1 MSLLAPWT
9 HGDPPGPIH
18 VIGASGAEGVALLSY
33 LVGRLGI
40 EGVVAHDFSEDQRS
54 FAASFRRNNTAWERR
69 EREQVLKEIRSL
81 PVQWRLG
88 AEYATGLDGAGLIFA
103 SQNWFNYPANLPALP
118 DAVAAGVPLRGVV
131 ELAMDLFPGTR
142 LGVTGSNGKS
152 TTAGL
157 LAHILRAALPPGR
170 SLHHGGN
177 DRNAQARLA
186 DLEEARPQDCLVW
199 EVSNRHLRDRPV
211 PIDVGVLTN
220 ITPNH
225 IEDHGSWDAYRG
237 AKARIVR
244 HAERAAVLTADDP
257 ESVALIDVCPVPLWL
272 AGCAPGSL
280 HARDDRGLTWL
291 VGDALWARPPGAEPV
306 RIGDASTLPL
316 PGAHN
321 RANLLSA
328 VAAALA
334 ADAPAEALAAAWSS
348 FPPLPGRLEEVAE
361 ADGVR
366 WIYDIQATTAP
377 ASEAGIDAV
386 GGDGT
391 RLVLIVGGEDKGMDY
406 GGMAAATAR
415 HARHVV
421 ALPGTGADALRTAV
435 DGAVAWHS
443 VEDLDAGLALARTLA
458 EPGDAVLLS
467 PGAAFFSSRFIAGG
481 GSFERRVRALLDGA

>member
-1 MSLLAPWT
+1 MSLLAPWSS
-9 HGDPPGPIH
+9 GDAPGPIH

-40 EGVVAHDFSEDQRS
+40 EGVVAHDFSADQRA

-69 EREQVLKEIRSL
+69 EREQVLKAIRGL
-81 PVQWRLG
+81 PVEWRLG
-88 AEYATGLDGAGLIFA
+88 DEYATGLDGAGLIFA

-131 ELAMDLFPGTR
+131 ELAMDLFGGTR

-157 LAHILRAALPPGR
+157 LAHLLRESLPPER
-170 SLHHGGN
+170 ALHHGGN

-186 DLEEARPQDCLVW
+186 DLEEASADDCLVW

-211 PIDVGVLTN
+211 PVDIGVLTN
-220 ITPNH
+220 VTPNH
-225 IEDHGSWDAYRG
+225 IEDHGSWDAYRA

-244 HAERAAVLTADDP
+244 HAGRAAVLSATDP
-257 ESVALIDVCPVPLWL
+257 ESRALIPDAPVPLWL
-272 AGCAPGSL
+272 AGCAPDDSL
-280 HARDDRGLTWL
+280 AAAHGLTWL
-291 VGDALWARPPGAEPV
+291 DGDIVWARPRGGSPIAV
-306 RIGDASTLPL
+306 GDASTLPL

-328 VAAALA
+328 VAAALEA
-334 ADAPAEALAAAWSS
+334 GAPSELLAHAWAS
-348 FPPLPGRLEEVAE
+348 FPPLPGRLEEVAR
-361 ADGVR
+361 DGDVR

-377 ASEAGIDAV
+377 AARAGIDAV

-391 RLVLIVGGEDKGMDY
+391 KLILLVGGEDKGMDY
-406 GGMAAATAR
+406 AGMGAAAVR

-421 ALPGTGADALRTAV
+421 ALPGTGAAALRVAM
-435 DGAVAWHS
+435 DGAVPWHS
-443 VEDLDAGLALARTLA
+443 AEDLDAALSAARTLA

-467 PGAAFFSSRFIAGG
+467 PGAAFFSSRFITGG
-481 GSFERRVRALLDGA
+481 PSFAKRVRTLLAET